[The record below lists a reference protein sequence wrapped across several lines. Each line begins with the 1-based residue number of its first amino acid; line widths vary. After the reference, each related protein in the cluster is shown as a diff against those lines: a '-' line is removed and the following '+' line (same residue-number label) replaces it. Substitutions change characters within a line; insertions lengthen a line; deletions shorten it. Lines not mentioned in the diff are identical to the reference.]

1 MLISTHPIHFPVAYW
16 ARVYSL
22 QNAIKLAKQPDEKQ
36 FLLQL
41 MDWLEN
47 VKKANKD
54 NDLITIETVAQ
65 VGSYTKLVYFIEV
78 SRRVSM
84 QNVVLLVFISY
95 YRHHQS
101 YIRLTWKIKLI
112 NFSPTL
118 TGKIVLEILTRMS

>member
-1 MLISTHPIHFPVAYW
+1 MRVILSVSWMDEDEKFWEILIIMLILSISVAYW

-54 NDLITIETVAQ
+54 NDLISIDTVAQ
-65 VGSYTKLVYFIEV
+65 AHL
-78 SRRVSM
+78 
-84 QNVVLLVFISY
+84 
-95 YRHHQS
+95 
-101 YIRLTWKIKLI
+101 
-112 NFSPTL
+112 
-118 TGKIVLEILTRMS
+118 